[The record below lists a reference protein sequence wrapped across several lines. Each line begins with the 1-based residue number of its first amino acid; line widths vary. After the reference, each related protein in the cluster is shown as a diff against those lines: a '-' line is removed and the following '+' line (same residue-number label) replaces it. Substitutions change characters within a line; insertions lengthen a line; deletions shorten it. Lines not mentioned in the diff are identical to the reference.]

1 MMRRSSL
8 LSDRSGTA
16 AVEMALVAPFL
27 ILLMFLSVEMG
38 NYMMTE
44 QAVAK
49 QVRDGARYAA
59 RIPLATAT
67 VTNYTCPSTVD
78 TTAETQIRN
87 VTKTGSVDGTATGRF
102 PAAFWTN
109 ACSPATKS
117 VSVSLRCVPKANYSG
132 VWAGLGTDIPVVT
145 VSADVPYSDLFGI
158 RLKGLC
164 MHASSEAPVAGL

>member
-59 RIPLATAT
+59 RRPITD
-67 VTNYTCPSTVD
+67 YTCPSTIASGAD
-78 TTAETQIRN
+78 TQIKN

-102 PAAFWTN
+102 PTAFWTN
-109 ACSPATKS
+109 ACTGSDSS
-117 VSVSLRCVPKANYSG
+117 VSVTHRCVPKANYSG
-132 VWAGLGTDIPVVT
+132 VWAGLGTDIPVVK
-145 VSADVPYSDLFGI
+145 VSADVPYTDLFGI
-158 RLKGLC
+158 SLKGLC

>member
-1 MMRRSSL
+1 MGRRSFL
-8 LSDRSGTA
+8 MSDRSGTA

-59 RIPLATAT
+59 RIPIAQ
-67 VTNYTCPSTVD
+67 YTCGQPVADPAKSN
-78 TTAETQIRN
+78 IIN

-102 PAAFWTN
+102 PATFWTN
-109 ACSPATKS
+109 ACSGSTSS
-117 VSVSLRCVPKANYSG
+117 VSVALRCVPKADYSG
-132 VWAGLGTDIPVVT
+132 VWAGLGSDIPVVK
-145 VSADVPYSDLFGI
+145 VSADVPYTDLFGI
-158 RLKGLC
+158 SLAGLC
-164 MHASSEAPVAGL
+164 MHASSEAPVSGL

>member
-1 MMRRSSL
+1 MARRSL
-8 LSDRSGTA
+8 LLADRSGTA

-59 RIPLATAT
+59 RRPITD
-67 VTNYTCPSTVD
+67 YTCGQPVVD
-78 TTAETQIRN
+78 PAKSDIIKVTQ
-87 VTKTGSVDGTATGRF
+87 TGSVDGTATGRF

-117 VSVSLRCVPKANYSG
+117 VSVTLRCVPKANYSG
-132 VWAGLGTDIPVVT
+132 VWAGLGTDIPVVK
-145 VSADVPYSDLFGI
+145 VSADVPYTDLFGI
-158 RLKGLC
+158 SLKGLC
-164 MHASSEAPVAGL
+164 MHASSEAPVTGL

>member
-1 MMRRSSL
+1 MVPRSLL

-27 ILLMFLSVEMG
+27 ILLMFLSVETG

-59 RIPLATAT
+59 RIPLTT
-67 VTNYTCPSTVD
+67 TTTSNYTCPSTVD

-102 PAAFWTN
+102 PATFWTN
-109 ACSPATKS
+109 ACTGSTSS
-117 VSVSLRCVPKANYSG
+117 VSVTLRCVPKANYSG
-132 VWAGLGTDIPVVT
+132 VWAGLGTDIPVVK
-145 VSADVPYSDLFGI
+145 VSADVPYTDLFGI
-158 RLKGLC
+158 SLKGLC
-164 MHASSEAPVAGL
+164 MHASSEAPVTGL

>member
-1 MMRRSSL
+1 MVRRSSL

-59 RIPLATAT
+59 RIPIDSYDCSKTKPAEPANGNIIK
-67 VTNYTCPSTVD
+67 VT
-78 TTAETQIRN
+78 Q
-87 VTKTGSVDGTATGRF
+87 TGSVDGTATGRF
-102 PAAFWTN
+102 PATFWTN
-109 ACSPATKS
+109 ACAGSTSS
-117 VSVSLRCVPKANYSG
+117 VSVTLRCVPKTNYSG
-132 VWAGLGTDIPVVT
+132 VWAGLGTDIPVVK
-145 VSADVPYSDLFGI
+145 VSADVPYTDLFGI
-158 RLKGLC
+158 SLKGLC

>member
-1 MMRRSSL
+1 MVRRSFL

-59 RIPLATAT
+59 RRPITD
-67 VTNYTCPSTVD
+67 YTCPSAIASGAD
-78 TTAETQIRN
+78 TQIKN

-102 PAAFWTN
+102 PTAFWTN
-109 ACSPATKS
+109 ACTGSDSS
-117 VSVSLRCVPKANYSG
+117 VSVTLRCVPKANYSG

-145 VSADVPYSDLFGI
+145 VSADVPYTDLFGI
-158 RLKGLC
+158 SLKGLC
-164 MHASSEAPVAGL
+164 MHAHSEAPVAGL